1 MQYNRGCVKQTGAK
15 QMTARIEIVE
25 GVYKIRGVDTSVAG
39 YSFDLVEGYKDG
51 ATGGYVTVDGASVMP
66 AGSLPFPPRSIRIRC
81 NGVQSYT
88 IVSGE
93 VPARQPEGVSMLQAL
108 KKPSKN
114 AVEVTDFTQVKV
126 SDAVVAHETDEEI
139 IERTRLRFEI
149 LKDMTKAVKGGDVR
163 AMIVTGPPGVGK
175 SFGVEEVLAKD
186 DLFNTLGERKP
197 KYEIVKGAM
206 SPIGLYRKLYEFS
219 DNKSI
224 IVFDDCD
231 SILLDDVALNI
242 LKAALDS
249 SKKRTISWNTDSR
262 LLRSEGIPDRFD
274 FKGGAIFITNLKFEN
289 VRSKKL
295 QEHLAALESRC
306 HYIDLRMDTDRE
318 KVLRIKQIVKDG
330 MLNDYDIPDTAKDEV
345 VDFIEENRATM
356 RELSLRTVLKV
367 ADLRK
372 SFPNNWQNMAKVTVM
387 KGAR

>member
-1 MQYNRGCVKQTGAK
+1 MERNMNITFTDGFYNIKGNPVNVGG
-15 QMTARIEIVE
+15 MT
-25 GVYKIRGVDTSVAG
+25 
-39 YSFDLVEGYKDG
+39 FQLVEDHKVGKDG
-51 ATGGYVTVDGASVMP
+51 VGYVTVNGASQP
-66 AGSLPFPPRSIRIRC
+66 GFPERKIRIKCRQGDYSVAGAQSTVPQ
-81 NGVQSYT
+81 GVT
-88 IVSGE
+88 
-93 VPARQPEGVSMLQAL
+93 MLQAL
-108 KKPSKN
+108 KTPAKDKD
-114 AVEVTDFTQVKV
+114 ATVTDFTQVKV
-126 SDAVVAHETDEEI
+126 PDQAVAHETDEEI
-139 IERTRLRFEI
+139 VERTRLRFDI

-206 SPIGLYRKLYEFS
+206 SPIGLYKKLYEFS

-318 KVLRIKQIVKDG
+318 KVLRIKQIVNDG
-330 MLNDYDIPDTAKDEV
+330 MLDSYEMEDIAKDEV
-345 VDFIEENRATM
+345 VDFIETNRATM

-372 SFPNNWQNMAKVTVM
+372 SFPTNWQNMARVTVM
-387 KGAR
+387 KGVQ